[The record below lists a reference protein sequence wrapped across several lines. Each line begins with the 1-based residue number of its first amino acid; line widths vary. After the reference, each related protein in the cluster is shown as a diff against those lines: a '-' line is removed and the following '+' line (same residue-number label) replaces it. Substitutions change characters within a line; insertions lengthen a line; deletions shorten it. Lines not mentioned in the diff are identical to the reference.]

1 MIINSLCNI
10 STIGFVGFS
19 GGFTWMRI
27 KNLYLMQKNIRP
39 PLFNNFYQLIN
50 PGFVIGIG
58 SSLAYI
64 ILQKPILEYL
74 IYE

>member
-1 MIINSLCNI
+1 MIINTLYNI
-10 STIGFVGFS
+10 STIGLVGLS

-27 KNLYLMQKNIRP
+27 KNLYLMQKNIAP
-39 PLFNNFYQLIN
+39 PPFNNFYQLIN
-50 PGFVIGIG
+50 SGFVIGLG

-74 IYE
+74 IYG